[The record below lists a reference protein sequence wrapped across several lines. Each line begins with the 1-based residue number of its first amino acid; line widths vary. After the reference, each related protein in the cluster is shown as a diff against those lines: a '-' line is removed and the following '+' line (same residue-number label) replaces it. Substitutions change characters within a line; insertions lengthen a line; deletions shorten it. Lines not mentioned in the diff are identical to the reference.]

1 MAELEDGTLSFEARL
16 ELVSKDVQNV
26 KQQLE
31 MIGKTGEGVGNKIDK
46 SLNDAFANMTKS
58 LGSSTDAVVGQLN
71 ELVIVSRNS
80 SLNVQAQ
87 LQSIQ
92 DKLSEAMD
100 ARVPKDSFDKMEEGA
115 EKASETMENVL
126 LPTIEKVTKAMK
138 KMVAGFTVQQII
150 TQIGK
155 TRGEFQQLEVAFE
168 TMLGSEERSSK
179 LMNELVNTAAH
190 TPFDLKGIAD
200 GAKQLLAYGFAA
212 EDVNK
217 TLVMLGDVASGL
229 SIPLNDIVYL
239 YGTTMTQGRL
249 MTKDLYQF
257 MGRGI
262 PLLKELKDQLDTDEA
277 GVFKFAEQGKI
288 GFENVAKAMQA
299 MTSEGGQFYNLMDKQ
314 SKTINGLV
322 SNLGDAIDTMMN
334 DVGQKTEGIFTDTL
348 KVAIN
353 VVENY
358 ERVGKAIAEAVAAL
372 GLYKGVLVIVNT
384 LQAFNNKVTAEAV
397 VIAKANAASTNAMS
411 KAEVVAA
418 ARKKILKA
426 QTEKLTAALKANALA
441 NPYALLA
448 AGAVAF
454 GFAIY
459 KAITY
464 QTELQKIH
472 ENMEKAAVKAVS
484 SAEAEIAKLNELK
497 GTLSGCKE
505 GTEEYNNVKKEIIDN
520 FSKYDSTLTDETTT
534 VQTLA
539 EKYNDLTS
547 AIQKSFAIRAFNESY
562 DEALTE
568 LTEQYTEDLKTLKK
582 ELISAFGT
590 ETGAEIHQEFV
601 NAIREGDVSA
611 EITTWGALLTVK
623 VKGIADNINKL
634 LAPKFA
640 SSGGRKL
647 FGFDAGDLQILIN
660 RLSETSKAMKNL
672 RQENLQLYA
681 LTEEDLTAEQKA
693 AEEKRKQ
700 EEEERKKKEEEEQQK
715 KEAADRKKKQK
726 KYQEEIKEAIIKGE
740 YDIAQAQIDA
750 MGDGWVKEEA
760 QLDLNYQKRLHE
772 IERQK
777 KKYEEENK
785 ELYGSAELTDDQKK
799 ILQQMRTLADSYLE
813 TGTRQLE
820 KNKKNNNFVSEELKE
835 RLKTW
840 EDFSEKQT
848 QITEEYAE
856 KRKKIE
862 DDKTIDKTTQDNR
875 LAELARQEQMD
886 AQILLAQMGI
896 TDQNVADELTKIIV
910 DAYKTATTGAV
921 DELQNQLFTVEV
933 QLQDMLKTGI
943 NESNEEQYR
952 KLTTQQKALQ
962 KAVKKAKDAQVELQN
977 KASKTGLT
985 IKDKMDIATNAM
997 STLNA
1002 AIGDVR
1008 NSFGDLFSDAT
1019 NEALDAIQVT
1029 MDAGIGVLNAL
1040 KTAGVGTA
1048 TAISTAEK
1056 ASVILTVISVAV
1068 QAVTALV
1075 KSFSSL
1081 SASRVAEQNANDY
1094 FALAEKMENT
1104 WKKYRHDHRNS
1115 LGDMY
1120 YDEMFDDIDLLR
1132 QEYMEMEHGLNE
1144 LNIAKDEALSKKRKD
1159 KLQEEIYA
1167 KEDELRDLEKKIEEQ
1182 ENEFFQNILQT
1193 NGIDFASSMADQ
1205 LVEGWENGLR
1215 DMSAIFDDAMNDMM
1229 KSVVKNQL
1237 RMELEKVY
1245 GAAFEDLKNQFS
1257 DGASQLS
1264 QSDLDEIKAR
1274 VQSANEEA
1282 QAVADF
1288 YRQWWDA
1295 LELNTGDLS
1304 ASVGAIQGMT
1314 QDTAEELNGRFTA
1327 LQMSGASI
1335 DLKMDSVVAGIHSL
1349 IGTNSGMADS
1359 IALAVGIAND
1369 QLNVL
1374 EDIRNHTARLASME
1388 RSLNTI
1394 TNQMSTLTG
1403 Q

>member
-26 KQQLE
+26 KQQLQQ
-31 MIGKTGEGVGNKIDK
+31 IGKVGESVGNKIDV
-46 SLNDAFANMTKS
+46 SLNDAFGNLTKS
-58 LGSSTDAVVGQLN
+58 LGGSTEAVVNKLN
-71 ELVIVSRNS
+71 ELVSVSQTS
-80 SLNVQAQ
+80 ASAVQQQ
-87 LQSIQ
+87 LQNIQ
-92 DKLSEAMD
+92 DKLQQSFD
-100 ARVPKDSFDKMEEGA
+100 ARVPEKHFDTISTGARKAGDSIENELTPVI
-115 EKASETMENVL
+115 EKA
-126 LPTIEKVTKAMK
+126 TKALK
-138 KMVAGFTVQQII
+138 SMVAGFTVQQII

-212 EDVNK
+212 EEVND
-217 TLVMLGDVASGL
+217 TLVMLGNVASGL

-288 GFENVAKAMQA
+288 GFENVAKAMQK

-314 SKTINGLV
+314 SQTINGLV
-322 SNLGDAIDTMMN
+322 SNLQDAIDTMMN
-334 DVGQKTEGIFTDTL
+334 EIGKKTEGVFAEAL
-348 KVAIN
+348 KFGIKT
-353 VVENY
+353 VENY
-358 ERVGKAIAEAVAAL
+358 ENVGKAIVELLAVLGPVKATMVVVNMLQQHHNKIMREAVALRAA
-372 GLYKGVLVIVNT
+372 NT
-384 LQAFNNKVTAEAV
+384 
-397 VIAKANAASTNAMS
+397 KANIQMS
-411 KAEVVAA
+411 VSDTVAA
-418 ARKKILKA
+418 AKA
-426 QTEKLTAALKANALA
+426 DLHAKAVKRLNIALTKTGLT
-441 NPYALLA
+441 NPYVLLA
-448 AGAVAF
+448 AGAAAL
-454 GFAIY
+454 GLAIY
-459 KAITY
+459 KAHQNQNKFNAVLADID
-464 QTELQKIH
+464 
-472 ENMEKAAVKAVS
+472 KAAAKNTATINV
-484 SAEAEIAKLNELK
+484 EITKLERLK
-497 GTLSGCKE
+497 GKLAGCKE
-505 GTEEYNNVKKEIIDN
+505 GSEEYLSAKNEIIDN
-520 FSKYDSTLTDETTT
+520 FAKYDETLKDDGDSYDALKVKLDALTDSIKN
-534 VQTLA
+534 TLSARAA
-539 EKYNDLTS
+539 EEELATKT
-547 AIQKSFAIRAFNESY
+547 E
-562 DEALTE
+562 E
-568 LTEQYTEDLKTLKK
+568 LTEEY
-582 ELISAFGT
+582 
-590 ETGAEIHQEFV
+590 AE
-601 NAIREGDVSA
+601 
-611 EITTWGALLTVK
+611 
-623 VKGIADNINKL
+623 NINKL
-634 LAPKFA
+634 EKKLLKKLTPEMAARAMQEISLGLAKGTIEA
-640 SSGGRKL
+640 AAKTETKDWWSGTFVELKGV
-647 FGFDAGDLQILIN
+647 
-660 RLSETSKAMKNL
+660 SKAVADAIKEATMTGGG
-672 RQENLQLYA
+672 YISA
-681 LTEEDLTAEQKA
+681 LGGKIIGLVDDCKDLNKEMTELPTLIYGKFGATLTQKKEEVVEPVVNGGGNNDDDDEEEAKKKA
-693 AEEKRKQ
+693 AERKKAREKYTKEIKDAIVKGEFEIAQAGIDAMEDGADKQDAQLRLNYNKRLKEMERQ
-700 EEEERKKKEEEEQQK
+700 EEEYKK
-715 KEAADRKKKQK
+715 A
-726 KYQEEIKEAIIKGE
+726 
-740 YDIAQAQIDA
+740 
-750 MGDGWVKEEA
+750 
-760 QLDLNYQKRLHE
+760 
-772 IERQK
+772 
-777 KKYEEENK
+777 NK
-785 ELYGSAELTDDQKK
+785 ELYGNADLTEDQKK
-799 ILQQMRTLADSYLE
+799 VLQQMRDLADNELNVGFSLI
-813 TGTRQLE
+813 
-820 KNKKNNNFVSEELKE
+820 KKGKDKQTEDKLKE
-835 RLKTW
+835 RLQMW
-840 EDFSEKQT
+840 QEYCEKQT
-848 QITEEYAE
+848 AITEEYAE

-1094 FALAEKMENT
+1094 FALADKLENT

-1132 QEYMEMEHGLNE
+1132 QEYMEMEHGLHE
-1144 LNIAKDEALSKKRKD
+1144 LNIAKDEARSKKRKD

-1182 ENEFFQNILQT
+1182 ENEFYQNILQT

-1264 QSDLDEIKAR
+1264 QSDLDAIKDR
-1274 VQSANEEA
+1274 VNAANEEA
-1282 QAVADF
+1282 KAVADF

-1374 EDIRNHTARLASME
+1374 EDIRTNTSRLAAVE
-1388 RSLNTI
+1388 RGIATINT
-1394 TNQMSTLTG
+1394 QLSTLTG